1 MTANTTSHKRGRPRN
16 KDYGPMVILQTQ
28 IDLVSEVYDNLQEI
42 KATALELGLAELK
55 VRKLLIT
62 AGAITYGLLCRSKR
76 S

>member
-1 MTANTTSHKRGRPRN
+1 
-16 KDYGPMVILQTQ
+16 MVILQTQ